1 MSLLP
6 SLLVY
11 LSLDSCRTI
20 RLVTPTV
27 GILNEDRQNETF
39 RKTEGEIFASV
50 LRLLKTLVLER
61 KRFIRQGYVPLAVL
75 VRQGKG

>member
-27 GILNEDRQNETF
+27 GILNEDRHETF

-50 LRLLKTLVLER
+50 LRLLKTLVLEQ

-75 VRQGKG
+75 DRQGKG